1 MLIGV
6 EDEQYLIKFRLWV
19 KAKNPMILQGLPGR
33 DCLPKEAMLRS
44 RIMNPKK
51 LKSYFRITYRD
62 PIEGKVVD
70 LKATKVEDSNLGL
83 GFIAVSDFVFDLNPV
98 LADLAQENLRKR
110 LEDVKSVHLSVYTII
125 SIEEVG
131 VRNRGLTFKNDKSN
145 LVLLPSAAQLTKN

>member
-1 MLIGV
+1 
-6 EDEQYLIKFRLWV
+6 
-19 KAKNPMILQGLPGR
+19 MIRFHIVNQ
-33 DCLPKEAMLRS
+33 
-44 RIMNPKK
+44 KK
-51 LKSYFRITYRD
+51 QKTYFRISYRD

-83 GFIAVSDFVFDLNPV
+83 GFIAVSDFVFDLSPV

-145 LVLLPSAAQLTKN
+145 LVILPSAGQITKN